1 LLSWWSNGCWHL
13 ISGSFAFS
21 KSSLNIW
28 NFTVYILLKPGLEN
42 VEHHFARVWDESN
55 CVVLWTFFGIAF
67 LWDWNENW
75 LFPVLWPR
83 RPQELW
89 GWVFQFRW
97 HIECS
102 TLITSSFRIYR
113 LVNELTHVYSFSGW
127 FCSLF
132 WLKVEVYVLYFSGG
146 TEGCSWN
153 EDSAIPVYLY
163 LEDIA
168 FCWFHLL
175 GSLLLYYAL
184 WILDPFTFLHVV
196 LNSQA

>member
-1 LLSWWSNGCWHL
+1 MIQWMLAIWSLVPLPFLNPARTSGISQFIYRWSLAWRMFSITLLACETRAIVWYFEH
-13 ISGSFAFS
+13 
-21 KSSLNIW
+21 SLA
-28 NFTVYILLKPGLEN
+28 LP
-42 VEHHFARVWDESN
+42 
-55 CVVLWTFFGIAF
+55 FFGIGMKTDPF
-67 LWDWNENW
+67 QSCGLEG
-75 LFPVLWPR
+75 L
-83 RPQELW
+83 ELW

-102 TLITSSFRIYR
+102 TLTTSSFRIYR
-113 LVNELTHVYSFSGW
+113 LVNELTHVYNFSGW

-132 WLKVEVYVLYFSGG
+132 WFKVEVYVLYLSGG

-163 LEDIA
+163 LEDIT

-175 GSLLLYYAL
+175 GSLLLYSAL
-184 WILDPFTFLHVV
+184 WILDPLTFLHVV